1 MARLLAA
8 LSAAAVLSA
17 AVPPA
22 PGAQT
27 RTPVLVELFTSEGCS
42 SCPPA
47 DTFLQRLVDTQPLAG
62 VQVIALG
69 HHVTYWDHQ
78 GWKDRFSA
86 VQLTGRQ
93 EQYGSALRVESI
105 YTPQMIVDGRFQF
118 VGSDT
123 RAGREA
129 LERAASM
136 PHGELT
142 IAVDSSAP
150 NKLVVDVNAT
160 GLPMLARANKADIML
175 AITEDGLRSNVR
187 AGENS
192 GRTLAHAAVVRR
204 LTTIGE
210 ANSQAASARSTVA
223 VDRDWQRGN
232 LKTVAF
238 VQERSTR
245 HILASGVA
253 AIR

>member
-1 MARLLAA
+1 MARTLCAA
-8 LSAAAVLSA
+8 LAVAAVLSVPARGVA
-17 AVPPA
+17 A
-22 PGAQT
+22 GQK
-27 RTPVLVELFTSEGCS
+27 TPVLIELFTSEGCS

-47 DTFLQRLVDTQPLAG
+47 DTFLQRLADTQPLEG

-86 VQLTGRQ
+86 LQFTGRQ

-123 RAGREA
+123 KAGRDA
-129 LERAASM
+129 LDRAAAM
-136 PHGELT
+136 RHGDLT
-142 IAVDSSAP
+142 ITVEASAA
-150 NKLVVDVNAT
+150 NKLAVSVNAM
-160 GLPMLARANKADIML
+160 GLPMLSGKNRADIML

-187 AGENS
+187 AGENN
-192 GRTLAHAAVVRR
+192 GRTLVHAAVVRR

-210 ANSQAASARSTVA
+210 ASGQDASARSTVA
-223 VDRDWQRGN
+223 LDREWQRAN
-232 LKTVAF
+232 LKAVAF